1 MSHHSEEDGV
11 VPDDRLLVRPYVVP
25 VDRASPPTAT
35 PWPQSG
41 PVPVSFRV
49 PERAPAYPAP
59 ESDREPDRE
68 PDRDPDRGPGRGS
81 GAEPAPAPLGTTGSR
96 AHRRAD
102 ARRGGRRSPVAT
114 LALLGLGAAGVLA
127 YLFSTPGTAD
137 PSPSE
142 PSPGLTLA
150 VPALPAGSPDGDG
163 PSPEGSAS
171 GAPSASSTSASASPS
186 ASASAAASPSSPS
199 ASPKAGAAASASA
212 GQSASGTLRMGD
224 SGEAV
229 RDLQE
234 RLYGQGFTYVST
246 TGVFDSQTKRG
257 VAQLQRDRGI
267 KGDQPGVYGP
277 ATQAAFGG

>member
-1 MSHHSEEDGV
+1 MSHHPEEDGF

-25 VDRASPPTAT
+25 VDRASPAT
-35 PWPQSG
+35 HPAWPQSG

-49 PERAPAYPAP
+49 PERAPAHPDPHPGP
-59 ESDREPDRE
+59 EPHRAADLGFD
-68 PDRDPDRGPGRGS
+68 
-81 GAEPAPAPLGTTGSR
+81 AEPASAPRGSSGSR
-96 AHRRAD
+96 THRRTDARDD
-102 ARRGGRRSPVAT
+102 ARRAPMAALGL
-114 LALLGLGAAGVLA
+114 LALGAAGVLA
-127 YLFSTPGTAD
+127 YLLGTPETAD
-137 PSPSE
+137 PSSSA

-150 VPALPAGSPDGDG
+150 VPALPAGSPEGDG
-163 PSPEGSAS
+163 PSPEGAAS
-171 GAPSASSTSASASPS
+171 GAPSASSAPASASPS
-186 ASASAAASPSSPS
+186 ASASAAASSAVPS
-199 ASPKAGAAASASA
+199 ASASAKSGAAASASA

-229 RDLQE
+229 RVLQE
-234 RLYGQGFTYVST
+234 RLHGQGFTYVST

>member
-11 VPDDRLLVRPYVVP
+11 VPDDLLVRPYVVP
-25 VDRASPPTAT
+25 VDRASPPTVT

-41 PVPVSFRV
+41 PVPVSFRL

-59 ESDREPDRE
+59 E

-81 GAEPAPAPLGTTGSR
+81 GAEPGPAPLRTTGSR
-96 AHRRAD
+96 AHRRTD
-102 ARRGGRRSPVAT
+102 AREGGRRSPVAA

-127 YLFSTPGTAD
+127 YLFSTPGAAD
-137 PSPSE
+137 PSPSD

-150 VPALPAGSPDGDG
+150 VPALPDGSADGG
-163 PSPEGSAS
+163 APSPEGSAS
-171 GAPSASSTSASASPS
+171 GAPSASSASASASPS
-186 ASASAAASPSSPS
+186 ASASAAASPSAPSAS